1 MASDG
6 NIRAIITTKYLI
18 KHRFAPDIFINLH
31 FSLQWL
37 PQQVILRESR
47 LNLVSRESIMDV
59 SLGATSVTSVAADTF
74 TEELL
79 HSGDEGLTGWQI
91 QTKEGDVGGFQA
103 PG

>member
-6 NIRAIITTKYLI
+6 DIRAIVTSKHLI
-18 KHRFAPDIFINLH
+18 KHRFAPDILINLH

-47 LNLVSRESIMDV
+47 LNLISRESIMDV

-79 HSGDEGLTGWQI
+79 HSGNEGLTGWQV
-91 QTKEGDVGGFQA
+91 QAKEGDVGGFQA
-103 PG
+103 TG